1 MGSSC
6 VAAALKMTSSRFI
19 YCNLTDELLHSHGG
33 GGGGGGG
40 GVALVSAAHDVA
52 QLYRPLYICG
62 GHNGGNVLLI
72 ADHKNTIS
80 YR

>member
-1 MGSSC
+1 
-6 VAAALKMTSSRFI
+6 MTSSRFI

-33 GGGGGGG
+33 GGGVGRGGGD
-40 GVALVSAAHDVA
+40 VVLVSAAGDVA
-52 QLYRPLYICG
+52 QLHRPLYTCICG
-62 GHNGGNVLLI
+62 GDNGGNVLLI

>member
-33 GGGGGGG
+33 GGGG
-40 GVALVSAAHDVA
+40 VALVSAAGDVA
-52 QLYRPLYICG
+52 QLHRPLYTCICG
-62 GHNGGNVLLI
+62 GDNGGNVLLI